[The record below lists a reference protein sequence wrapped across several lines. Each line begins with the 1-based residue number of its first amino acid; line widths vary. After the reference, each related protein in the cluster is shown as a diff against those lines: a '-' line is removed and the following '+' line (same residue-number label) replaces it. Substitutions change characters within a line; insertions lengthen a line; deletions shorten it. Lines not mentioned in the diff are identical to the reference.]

1 MGNYF
6 KQHLGAK
13 LFLSYLAI
21 ILMGVV
27 VLIIASQFILPG
39 SFNRHMAGM
48 GMMMGQGSG
57 YRPGHCA

>member
-1 MGNYF
+1 MGNYL

-48 GMMMGQGSG
+48 
-57 YRPGHCA
+57 A